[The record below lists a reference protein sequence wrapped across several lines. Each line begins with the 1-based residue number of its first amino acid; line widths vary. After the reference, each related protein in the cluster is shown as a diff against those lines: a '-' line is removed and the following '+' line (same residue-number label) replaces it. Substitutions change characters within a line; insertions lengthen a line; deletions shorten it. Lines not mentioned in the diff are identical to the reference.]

1 LLAVKIAAVKWVIR
15 LIPFFPVHLD
25 VVPGAS
31 DASRPKDLILFVFNG
46 STREGQ
52 LPRGPKG

>member
-1 LLAVKIAAVKWVIR
+1 MQR

-31 DASRPKDLILFVFNG
+31 DDSRPKDLILFAFNG

-52 LPRGPKG
+52 LPRGPKC